1 MSICAV
7 TRHAR
12 GSANFIDAQSMRSNP
27 VVPSQVHPVRTF
39 WFWHLHLMTLIA
51 IPGNASVLGVRIA
64 MACRTLQTAMSRG
77 GLVCLALVDSEGL
90 VGCLTHIAAF
100 IQDV

>member
-7 TRHAR
+7 TCNAR

-27 VVPSQVHPVRTF
+27 VVSGQVHSVRTF
-39 WFWHLHLMTLIA
+39 WFWCLHLMALIA
-51 IPGNASVLGVRIA
+51 IPGNAFVLGVRIA
-64 MACRTLQTAMSRG
+64 MARRTLQTAMSLG
-77 GLVCLALVDSEGL
+77 GLVRLAFVESEGL
-90 VGCLTHIAAF
+90 VGCLTYVAAF